1 MVVMYDDE
9 SIARQLNGDG
19 SLRWKKRLKDER
31 DGSGKSLE
39 RTSRGLLV

>member
-1 MVVMYDDE
+1 MEMG
-9 SIARQLNGDG
+9 ACGGR
-19 SLRWKKRLKDER
+19 KKRLKDER